1 MVYLLSVWFE
11 GNPRFFLFSAEGG
24 RDEADV
30 LSLPGRDCSAGVG
43 GVFGPL
49 DLADCWAMSNGF
61 VLSNEPRVTASRDD
75 ESDDVEVVDETDEL

>member
-1 MVYLLSVWFE
+1 MEFCRVRVFSLLFVCFE

-30 LSLPGRDCSAGVG
+30 LSLLGCGCSAGVG

-49 DLADCWAMSNGF
+49 DLADWWAMSNGF
-61 VLSNEPRVTASRDD
+61 GLSSEPKVTAS
-75 ESDDVEVVDETDEL
+75 